1 MNWLK
6 KGPELK
12 LSGIKTPDFLA
23 DLYLDLKERRLLPLV
38 ALLVVAIVAVP
49 ILLGQAG
56 STSSEPG
63 EEGAPPVAGASSVN
77 SGALVVAKSAPGL
90 RDYKRRLEHAQA
102 ADPFKQHEDEP
113 AEASGEAAPSTG
125 GAASPSSEEPAAPTT
140 GSVPAPGSEGTATG
154 GTTETKYAADSID
167 VRIVSVPPAS
177 EGAKSRAKPQS
188 QVRRNLPELTML
200 PSRETP
206 AAIFMGTSADG
217 KKALLLVSS
226 DVESIFGDGQ
236 CVVGSKTCQ
245 LLALEKGLPETF
257 VYGPQGHTY
266 RIEVLKIEKTLSST
280 PRRAALGSPK
290 KKGKA
295 EPNPNAE
302 SPPAAG

>member
-154 GTTETKYAADSID
+154 VTLRACSKRKFSTFSVLIREAMRPRVPSFSN
-167 VRIVSVPPAS
+167 RI
-177 EGAKSRAKPQS
+177 
-188 QVRRNLPELTML
+188 
-200 PSRETP
+200 
-206 AAIFMGTSADG
+206 
-217 KKALLLVSS
+217 
-226 DVESIFGDGQ
+226 
-236 CVVGSKTCQ
+236 
-245 LLALEKGLPETF
+245 
-257 VYGPQGHTY
+257 
-266 RIEVLKIEKTLSST
+266 
-280 PRRAALGSPK
+280 RRAATASRSALAIRWSSRSTSSFV
-290 KKGKA
+290 A
-295 EPNPNAE
+295 
-302 SPPAAG
+302 